1 MRTSVG
7 YAKTGALNNMA
18 SASPFASIDVET
30 GIPIA
35 AGTVL
40 GNFQEFD
47 DGQALQYSSRGVTAL
62 NILTAGS
69 GQTAGTYTV
78 TANTGGA
85 VASITVASGGTV
97 TAQPIILTSGGPYTD
112 AAVPT
117 FTLAAGGTPA
127 TFQASIGVLYSGN
140 YQWVQLDPAYA
151 GANILPGQPLYYVEG
166 QAGLVVTPVSVAAN
180 VFDWA
185 GTNIDPNFGPSLP
198 YAFAQVGPG
207 LHRVLVGGSAV
218 TINVDAITLPVLAD
232 VGDTTYLSVAIASAA
247 PYEYMGMPLA
257 SIAEGATGLAR
268 ITRSLARF

>member
-18 SASPFASIDVET
+18 SASPFASIDAES
-30 GIPIA
+30 GLPIA
-35 AGTVL
+35 TGTKP

-47 DGQALQYSSRGVTAL
+47 DVQALQYSSRGVTAL

-85 VASITVASGGTV
+85 VASITVAGGGTV
-97 TAQPIILTSGGPYTD
+97 TAQPIILTPGGPYTD

-140 YQWVQLDPAYA
+140 YQWVQLDPNYA
-151 GANILPGQPLYYVEG
+151 GANILPGQPLWYVEG
-166 QAGLVVTPVSVAAN
+166 QSGLVVTPTSVAAN
-180 VFDWA
+180 VLDWA
-185 GTNIDPNFGPSLP
+185 GTSIDPNFGPALP

-207 LHRVLVGGSAV
+207 LHRVLVGSTAVTLTTNSLTINTSTGTASYGSA
-218 TINVDAITLPVLAD
+218 AF
-232 VGDTTYLSVAIASAA
+232 ASAY
-247 PYEYMGMPLA
+247 PYIYLGSP
-257 SIAEGATGLAR
+257 IATIPALSTGLAR